1 MKLIVIGCS
10 YRTATV
16 DLRER
21 LAFTADEQQQALK
34 ELVRLPDV
42 EDALLLSTCNRV
54 EVWATTRR
62 PEHGRREV
70 VDFLSRSRGVPV
82 DELTP
87 CLFEYQE
94 REAMI
99 HLFRVTASLDAMVV
113 GEAQIAGQVKEA
125 FAAASRAGTLGST
138 LNRCMHKALG
148 ASKRVRNETE
158 IARHPVSISSV
169 AADMAARVFGDL
181 RRSTVIVLGAGE
193 MAELAVRHLLSG
205 GSNDVRVINR
215 THEKAVALAFALGAT
230 AHRYED
236 LRGQLIQGDILITS
250 TGSEEPVLT
259 RDDLAG
265 VMKARKQ
272 RPLFI
277 VDIAVPRDVEK
288 AAGDLPNVYLFDID
302 DLEQV
307 VTVNLRARQR
317 EAGPAE
323 EIVRLEVAH
332 FEQWLLQQD
341 AVPVI
346 KELREHFQE
355 VVRAEVDHA
364 VHQLDLTGPEQKRV
378 MEQMT
383 AAIVKKLL
391 HMPTVELKS
400 HAARSDGTFLAKA
413 TSHLFHLAGGNEP
426 VGTKEK

>member
-1 MKLIVIGCS
+1 MKLVVVGCS
-10 YRTATV
+10 YRTAAV

-21 LAFTADEQQQALK
+21 LAFSAEEQQQALR
-34 ELVRLPDV
+34 ELVRIPDLD
-42 EDALLLSTCNRV
+42 EALLLSTCNRV
-54 EVWATTRR
+54 EVWAMSRR
-62 PEHGRREV
+62 PEHARREV
-70 VDFLSRSRGVPV
+70 ISFLASSRGVPQE
-82 DELTP
+82 ELEKV
-87 CLFEYQE
+87 LFQYQE

-125 FAAASRAGTLGST
+125 FAASSRAGTLGST
-138 LNRCMHKALG
+138 LNRCMHKAIG
-148 ASKRVRNETE
+148 ASKRVRTETE

-169 AADMAARVFGDL
+169 AADLAARVFGDL
-181 RRSTVIVLGAGE
+181 RRSTVLVLGAGE

-205 GSNDVRVINR
+205 GSSDVRVINR
-215 THEKAVALAFALGAT
+215 THEKAIALAFSLGAT
-230 AHRYED
+230 AHKYKD

-250 TGSEEPVLT
+250 TGSEEPVLG
-259 RDDLAG
+259 RADLAE

-277 VDIAVPRDVEK
+277 VDIAVPRDVER
-288 AAGDLPNVYLFDID
+288 AAGDLPNIYLFDID

-307 VTVNLRARQR
+307 VTENLKARQR

-323 EIVRLEVAH
+323 AIIQLEVTH

-355 VVRAEVDHA
+355 VVGAEVAHA
-364 VHQLDLTGPEQKRV
+364 VHQLDLTGPEQKKV
-378 MEQMT
+378 MDQMS

-400 HAARSDGTFLAKA
+400 HAALSDGTFLAKA
-413 TSHLFHLAGGNEP
+413 TSHLFHLNREREP
-426 VGTKEK
+426 AGTKEK

>member
-1 MKLIVIGCS
+1 MKLVVIGCS

-21 LAFTADEQQQALK
+21 LAFSADELQGALR
-34 ELVRLPDV
+34 ELVSIPDV
-42 EDALLLSTCNRV
+42 EEALLLSTCNRV

-62 PEHGRREV
+62 PGHARKAV
-70 VDFLSRSRGVPV
+70 VDFLSHSRGVPEE
-82 DELTP
+82 ELRP
-87 CLFEYQE
+87 ILFEFKE
-94 REAMI
+94 REALI
-99 HLFRVTASLDAMVV
+99 HLFRVTSSLDALVV

-125 FAAASRAGTLGST
+125 YAAASRAQTLGSN

-148 ASKRVRNETE
+148 ASKRVRTETN

-169 AADMAARVFGDL
+169 AADLAARVFGDL
-181 RRSTVIVLGAGE
+181 RRSTVLVLGAGE

-205 GSNDVRVINR
+205 GSSDVRVINR
-215 THEKAVALAFALGAT
+215 THEKAVALAFSLGAT
-230 AHRYED
+230 AHKYSN

-250 TGSEEPVLT
+250 TGSEEPVLG
-259 RDDLAG
+259 RADLVD
-265 VMKARKQ
+265 VMKQRKQ

-277 VDIAVPRDVEK
+277 VDIAVPRDVER
-288 AAGDLPNVYLFDID
+288 AAGKLPNVYLFDID

-307 VTVNLRARQR
+307 VAENLKARQR

-323 EIVRLEVAH
+323 EIIKVEVNH
-332 FEQWLLQQD
+332 YEQWLLAQD

-346 KELREHFQE
+346 KELREHFQQ
-355 VVRAEVDHA
+355 VVRAEVAHA
-364 VHQLDLTGPEQKRV
+364 VHQLGLEGPEQKRV
-378 MEQMT
+378 MDRMT

-413 TSHLFHLAGGNEP
+413 AAHLFHLAGGAGATES
-426 VGTKEK
+426 KEK